1 MDWLL
6 DLVFY
11 IAFPASVGLMLF
23 LMGVMG
29 AFLGFPDKFTR
40 KSVPRAE
47 WLPLALV
54 VFPLSLVMIPCG
66 ATFIGESLTAAS
78 TPYSDEVRETV
89 EWSRPLASFDQAP
102 GLDASVTG
110 HVTSLLLTKRVDL
123 EVDGHTTSEY
133 VVMERRGDG
142 DGLTQ
147 ASYPADETVVYED
160 AEPGEAR
167 VELVTIRSGFKTVR
181 HFGGDTE
188 MMRDFAREYRIHVPE
203 GAIDA
208 GRLADNQEEV
218 R

>member
-1 MDWLL
+1 M
-6 DLVFY
+6 
-11 IAFPASVGLMLF
+11 
-23 LMGVMG
+23 
-29 AFLGFPDKFTR
+29 
-40 KSVPRAE
+40 
-47 WLPLALV
+47 
-54 VFPLSLVMIPCG
+54 
-66 ATFIGESLTAAS
+66 
-78 TPYSDEVRETV
+78 
-89 EWSRPLASFDQAP
+89 
-102 GLDASVTG
+102 
-110 HVTSLLLTKRVDL
+110 TSLLLTKRVDL
-123 EVDGHTTSEY
+123 EVDGRTTSEY

-160 AEPGEAR
+160 AEPGESR

-188 MMRDFAREYRIHVPE
+188 MVRDFAREYRIHVPE